1 MNDHLQREITAR
13 VKARR
18 YERSPQRQG
27 NRRGHYARS
36 LATRYPL
43 LEKLQL
49 PPVQEGATDFQ
60 HLNTYQPRRS
70 EVDAAIG
77 RLFLEGVNVRT
88 LRAVAKQLLDR
99 EASATA
105 VSNPTSSLDD
115 ELQHLQT
122 KPLTDD
128 FSFLWLD
135 GMPQKMAANGAEK
148 KVMLCS
154 LGLKEDGTNEML
166 AFRLVD
172 QEDTDGWRAFL
183 VDIKSRG
190 LLGKALKLITTDDNP
205 ALLKA
210 LKEAYPSV
218 KLQGCIVLKLRNVAV
233 TLKRVHVK
241 RCMAEAKDIFNTPSR
256 GEAIK
261 RFKAWQEKW
270 QAEEEKAVR
279 CLANDFY
286 HCLHY
291 YSFPK
296 ELWTKIRSTNMLERE
311 FRDVRRRTRPTG
323 LLPAEAS
330 ASQISIRVT
339 NGIQHNEHR
348 PLPAVSAETLI

>member
-1 MNDHLQREITAR
+1 
-13 VKARR
+13 VKARK

-27 NRRGHYARS
+27 NGRGHKARS
-36 LATRYPL
+36 LAARYPL

-49 PPVQEGATDFQ
+49 PPIAEGPIDFQ
-60 HLNTYQPRRS
+60 RVDIYQPRRS

-77 RLFLEGVNVRT
+77 T
-88 LRAVAKQLLDR
+88 
-99 EASATA
+99 
-105 VSNPTSSLDD
+105 LDD

-135 GMPQKMAANGAEK
+135 GIAQKVSANGVEK

-172 QEDTDGWRAFL
+172 REDTDGWRAFL
-183 VDIKSRG
+183 EDIKSRG
-190 LLGKALKLITTDDNP
+190 LQGKALKLITTDDNP
-205 ALLKA
+205 GLLKA
-210 LKEAYPSV
+210 LKETYSFLKV
-218 KLQGCIVLKLRNVAV
+218 QRCIVLKLRNVAV
-233 TLKRVHVK
+233 TLKRVHRK
-241 RCMAEAKDIFNTPSR
+241 RCMAEAKDIFNAPSR
-256 GEAIK
+256 SEATK
-261 RFKAWQEKW
+261 CFRAWQEKW

-279 CLANDFY
+279 CLANDFH

-291 YSFPK
+291 YSFPE
-296 ELWTKIRSTNMLERE
+296 ELWKKIRSTNMLERE

-323 LLPAEAS
+323 S
-330 ASQISIRVT
+330 F
-339 NGIQHNEHR
+339 
-348 PLPAVSAETLI
+348 SAEPRASV